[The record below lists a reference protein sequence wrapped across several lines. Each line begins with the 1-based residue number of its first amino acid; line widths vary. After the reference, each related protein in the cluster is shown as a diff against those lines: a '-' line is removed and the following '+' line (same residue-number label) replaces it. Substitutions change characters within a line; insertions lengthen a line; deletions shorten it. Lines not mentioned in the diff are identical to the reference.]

1 MMNPYVNNGNNG
13 NNNSLSPSM
22 VQRQPYAGGYSGNGT
37 LPNQMSSASQQQ
49 QRLASSQ
56 PAQPQRVCITCAH
69 FCSNTVFSY
78 INAYCDIEDPPRE
91 NAI

>member
-22 VQRQPYAGGYSGNGT
+22 VQRQPYAGGYSGNGA

-69 FCSNTVFSY
+69 FCSNTG
-78 INAYCDIEDPPRE
+78 
-91 NAI
+91 